1 MPKAACYLFVL
12 CLMGCSND
20 YTPSPDAQAEHIFNS
35 ACLECHRPANN
46 TSLFQ
51 LKPENANLTYISR
64 KIQQGSF
71 LMPAFPNFSEQDL
84 AKLSQYLLEHSE
96 TLE

>member
-1 MPKAACYLFVL
+1 MARAACYLLGL

-20 YTPSPDAQAEHIFNS
+20 YTPSPDTEAAHIFDS
-35 ACLECHRPANN
+35 ACLKCHKPANN

-51 LKPENANLTYISR
+51 LKPENASLSYISA
-64 KIQQGSF
+64 KIRQGSF

-84 AKLSQYLLEHSE
+84 AKLSQYVLEQSE